1 MPEDMAGVAGGRV
14 EVELD
19 DDEDVSDERDEDKD
33 GARDGACTAGELFTS
48 TGLSGAEVHCS
59 NSTRS

>member
-1 MPEDMAGVAGGRV
+1 MAGVTRGGV
-14 EVELD
+14 VDVELYD
-19 DDEDVSDERDEDKD
+19 DKDVSDERDEDKD
-33 GARDGACTAGELFTS
+33 EAGAGACTAGELFTN